1 MASVHS
7 PLQSY
12 QRKRDFD
19 ATPEPG
25 PRVGRRR
32 QKQLTFVI
40 QRHQARRLHWD
51 FRLELD
57 GVLKSWAVTREPS
70 AQAGERRLAVH
81 VEDHPIAYARFHGD
95 IPAGHYGAGHVEIWD
110 RGEWIPEVDA
120 HAGLREG
127 HLDFELRGERL
138 SGRFVLVRMK
148 SREGDKR
155 DNWLLIARRG
165 EGDDA
170 PPSASPAAR
179 TAKADAKPNSVAGVE
194 ISNAARPLAAAQG
207 AVKIDLA
214 RYYAAV
220 GDAFLPQVARRPL
233 ALVKCPG
240 GDFAHCFFAKH
251 AGDPRRAAARPADDP
266 PYMRLPT
273 LHAVVEAV
281 QNGAIEFHAWQA
293 AFPRL
298 DRPDRL
304 VLDLDPDAGVT
315 WAEFRESAAIVR
327 ELLEKV
333 GLAWFLKTTGGKG
346 LHFVIPLERR
356 HTWDEAKSFAHA
368 IARKLATDHPD
379 RFIATASKA
388 RRKGLVFVD
397 WLRNADGATAVAA
410 YSLRARVGLPVSM
423 PIDWRDLSSD
433 VRGAH
438 FNWRNVPD
446 LLAKRRRDP
455 WAGYE
460 AARQRLS
467 SKALRALG
475 G

>member
-1 MASVHS
+1 MPSVQS
-7 PLQSY
+7 PLASY
-12 QRKRDFD
+12 RRKRDFD

-25 PRVGRRR
+25 ARVGRRR
-32 QKQLTFVI
+32 AKRLIFVI

-70 AQAGERRLAVH
+70 AAAGERRLAVH
-81 VEDHPIAYARFHGD
+81 VEDHPVAYAGFRGD

-110 RGEWIPEVDA
+110 RGEWIPEGDP

-148 SREGDKR
+148 SRDGDKR

-165 EGDDA
+165 SAGERDA
-170 PPSASPAAR
+170 DE
-179 TAKADAKPNSVAGVE
+179 TSVAGVE
-194 ISNAARPLAAAQG
+194 ISNARRPLPAAEG

-214 RYYAAV
+214 RYYEAV
-220 GDAFLPQVARRPL
+220 SDVFLPHVAKRPL

-251 AGDPRRAAARPADDP
+251 AGEPRKATARPADDP

-273 LHAVVEAV
+273 LRAIVEAV
-281 QNGAIEFHAWQA
+281 QNGAIEFHTWQA

-304 VLDLDPDAGVT
+304 VLDLDPDTGVT
-315 WAEFRESAAIVR
+315 WPEFRESAGIVR
-327 ELLEKV
+327 ELLESL
-333 GLAWFLKTTGGKG
+333 GLGWFLKTTGGKG
-346 LHFVIPLERR
+346 LHFVLPLERR
-356 HTWDEAKSFAHA
+356 HTWDEAKAFAHA
-368 IARKLATDHPD
+368 IARKLEADHPD

-410 YSLRARVGLPVSM
+410 YSLRARDGLPVSM
-423 PIDWRDLSSD
+423 PIDWRDLTTD

-438 FNWRNVPD
+438 FNWRNVPGI
-446 LLAKRRRDP
+446 LAKRRRDP
-455 WAGYE
+455 WKDYE

-467 SKALRALG
+467 AKALRALG